1 MACWLKEHHHS
12 SPACLCRARHGRPV
26 TGRPGTW
33 GAGFYQPRPSQRP
46 WRPSEDLLFLCS
58 WERKLPFISETQA
71 WLEPRAGGQGARAP
85 PATSLLAQQSSGVN
99 HPAPPEASVGFRMLQ
114 PSGLRQMP
122 AFQGRRANR
131 IKQTQPKTIGRNKG
145 RHRKERGPV
154 CSPLSCVDDGLAAP
168 LHLATVSLHGWG
180 LLSLLCLWGDICRA
194 LYNTL
199 TSQGTSIINPKCS
212 SPSESLS

>member
-1 MACWLKEHHHS
+1 MQPADLCPGHSAGKGQGRLWLPCASWARGMTMACWLQECRHS

-26 TGRPGTW
+26 TGRPGMW
-33 GAGFYQPRPSQRP
+33 GAGVYQHRPSQRL
-46 WRPSEDLLFLCS
+46 WRPSEDLLSLCS

-122 AFQGRRANR
+122 AF
-131 IKQTQPKTIGRNKG
+131 
-145 RHRKERGPV
+145 
-154 CSPLSCVDDGLAAP
+154 
-168 LHLATVSLHGWG
+168 
-180 LLSLLCLWGDICRA
+180 
-194 LYNTL
+194 
-199 TSQGTSIINPKCS
+199 
-212 SPSESLS
+212 